1 MPREKFVIDTSVFT
15 NPDTREIF
23 GNTTQEAFLN
33 FIKLARNA
41 RKKID
46 FYMPPSVYEELLHF
60 VEENELPG
68 DAELVIYIKPPK
80 RFEIMVPGFLLYE
93 LIEELRSRIDKGL
106 RVAEEAVRSGEESDK
121 TISRLRNRY
130 RNAVRS
136 GIIDSKED
144 VDLILLAMELN
155 GALVT
160 SDQGIAKWAEK
171 LGVRTVNP
179 RALKSI
185 IDKYIKK

>member
-1 MPREKFVIDTSVFT
+1 LPRDKFVIDTSVFT
-15 NPDTREIF
+15 NPDTRTVF
-23 GNTTQEAFLN
+23 GNSTQEAFLN
-33 FIKLARNA
+33 FIDLARNV
-41 RKKID
+41 RKRID

-60 VEENELPG
+60 VKESELPG

-80 RFEIMVPGFLLYE
+80 RFEVMVPGFLLYE
-93 LIEELRSRIDKGL
+93 LIEEVRVRIDKGL

-121 TISRLRNRY
+121 TISKLRNKY

-160 SDQGIAKWAEK
+160 SDHGIIKWVEK

-179 RALKSI
+179 RAFKSI

>member
-1 MPREKFVIDTSVFT
+1 MPRDKFVIDTSVFT
-15 NPDTREIF
+15 NPDTRAVF
-23 GNTTQEAFLN
+23 GNSTQEAFLN
-33 FIKLARNA
+33 FINLARNA

-93 LIEELRSRIDKGL
+93 LIEELRVRIDKGL
-106 RVAEEAVRSGEESDK
+106 RVAEEAVRSGEESDR
-121 TISRLRNRY
+121 TISKLRNKY

-160 SDQGIAKWAEK
+160 SDHGIIKWAEK

-179 RALKSI
+179 KAFKSI

>member
-1 MPREKFVIDTSVFT
+1 MPRDKFVIDTSVFT
-15 NPDTREIF
+15 NPDTRTVF
-23 GNTTQEAFLN
+23 GNSTQEAFLN
-33 FIKLARNA
+33 FIDLARNV
-41 RKKID
+41 RKRID

-60 VEENELPG
+60 VKESELPG

-80 RFEIMVPGFLLYE
+80 RFEVMVPGFLLYE
-93 LIEELRSRIDKGL
+93 LIEEVRVRIDKGL

-121 TISRLRNRY
+121 TISKLRNKY

-160 SDQGIAKWAEK
+160 SDHGIIKWVEK

-179 RALKSI
+179 RAFKSI

>member
-1 MPREKFVIDTSVFT
+1 MPREKFIIDTSVFT
-15 NPDTREIF
+15 NPDTRTVF
-23 GNTTQEAFLN
+23 GETTQEAFLN
-33 FIKLARNA
+33 FIELARNA
-41 RKKID
+41 RKHID

-93 LIEELRSRIDKGL
+93 LIEELRTRIDKGL
-106 RVAEEAVRSGEESDK
+106 RVAEEAVRSPEDSAK
-121 TISRLRNRY
+121 TINRLRNRY

-160 SDQGIAKWAEK
+160 SDHGITRWAER

-179 RALKSI
+179 KALKSI
-185 IDKYIKK
+185 VDKYVKK